1 MLPQEKHIRKVIKG
15 CFERGVQ
22 VSEEL
27 TYVFFK
33 CWLLNPNVK
42 NLKKQPLKIAMDNII
57 NQCIQ
62 RLSVQKDPAILC
74 IKMQL
79 LVENDY
85 KNRGFIINKVYE
97 ENNQKIRPLLNDILD
112 NIDHA
117 GHTMS
122 INNQKII
129 QYIILSNYMGDPTSP
144 ILVQEISDTLNSV
157 LNRTKLSEFK
167 NQLSSLKINQLKE
180 ISNSV
185 CGIWLYNV
193 DCKNIR
199 EDTLDSK

>member
-1 MLPQEKHIRKVIKG
+1 M
-15 CFERGVQ
+15 
-22 VSEEL
+22 
-27 TYVFFK
+27 
-33 CWLLNPNVK
+33 K
-42 NLKKQPLKIAMDNII
+42 NLQKQPLKIAMDNII

-85 KNRGFIINKVYE
+85 KNRGFIINKVNE

-117 GHTMS
+117 GNTMS
-122 INNQKII
+122 INKQNII

-144 ILVQEISDTLNSV
+144 IFVQEISG
-157 LNRTKLSEFK
+157 KK
-167 NQLSSLKINQLKE
+167 
-180 ISNSV
+180 
-185 CGIWLYNV
+185 
-193 DCKNIR
+193 
-199 EDTLDSK
+199 